1 MSLIY
6 FSHLYCR
13 LWSILSR
20 QNKVYKHHYK
30 CIFVNQPI
38 LTITSVLILAEP
50 GFYSANWLY
59 LGKVYHKLGQ
69 ADKARHWLQKA
80 AGYDPKNQEDIEVNS
95 VHM

>member
-1 MSLIY
+1 M
-6 FSHLYCR
+6 
-13 LWSILSR
+13 
-20 QNKVYKHHYK
+20 N
-30 CIFVNQPI
+30 
-38 LTITSVLILAEP
+38 ITSVFINRPILIITSLLILAEP

-80 AGYDPKNQEDIEVNS
+80 ADYDPKNQEDIEVNS